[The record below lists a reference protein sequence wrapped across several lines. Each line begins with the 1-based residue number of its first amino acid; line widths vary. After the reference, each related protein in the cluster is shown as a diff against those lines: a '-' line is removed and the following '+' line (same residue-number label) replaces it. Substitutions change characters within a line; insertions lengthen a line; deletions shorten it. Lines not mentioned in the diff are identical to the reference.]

1 MESRA
6 DEFGRRRVCVR
17 DFRAPIDP
25 HALALLPENARIQWR
40 APLEPLDFERVV
52 DWLEAHPAASLRLY
66 GGACEQISALAG
78 RIVPSQLDL
87 ETKRLPAAFEALPAV
102 TDLGIDGAHYDPS
115 AVLAAFP
122 NLHVLRAVLRGAM
135 FDAET
140 LAAVPKL
147 ERFSLAEARLTH
159 GSAVATMRALRVVEL
174 CDVVADIDDV
184 NGVLRAPG
192 LRALRL
198 RGISGLRSVDALA
211 RHRNLRVLALDGLL
225 HLESLRVLMT
235 LPSLE
240 SLDLVGL
247 WQFELADVDFL
258 GSMTSLRRFRIDIGG
273 RRKNVEIY
281 KQLRR
286 CAPEPFD
293 LRDV

>member
-1 MESRA
+1 MESR
-6 DEFGRRRVCVR
+6 DHEFGRRRVCVR
-17 DFRAPIDP
+17 DLRAPIDP
-25 HALALLPENARIQWR
+25 HALALLPNDARIQWR
-40 APLEPLDFERVV
+40 APLDGLDFARVAG
-52 DWLEAHPAASLRLY
+52 WLEAHPAASLRLY
-66 GGACEQISALAG
+66 GRACEQITALAG

-87 ETKRLPAAFEALPAV
+87 EAKRLPDAFAALPAV
-102 TDLGIDGAHYDPS
+102 NDLGIDGAHRHPN

-122 NLHVLRAVLRGAM
+122 NLRVLRAVLRGAT

-147 ERFSLAEARLTH
+147 ERFSLAAARLTH
-159 GSAVATMRALRVVEL
+159 GHAVAAMRALRVVEL
-174 CDVVADIDDV
+174 SDVVAGPDDV

-211 RHRNLRVLALDGLL
+211 RHRNLRVLTLDGLL
-225 HLESLRVLMT
+225 HLESLRVLTT
-235 LPSLE
+235 LPRLE

-247 WQFELADVDFL
+247 WQFELADVDFI
-258 GSMTSLRRFRIDIGG
+258 GAMTSLRRFRIDIGG